1 MAHIVL
7 QNPSQPVA
15 DFSVSGTIITIGGA
29 VIDCAA
35 LQTDS
40 QEIINVYRD
49 KAGDVKLNP
58 KNGGTCLAIVRIP
71 ARHYADQAGPNDEHG
86 NPTVVSVPQPLDP
99 NAISVEL
106 WPLV

>member
-1 MAHIVL
+1 MAHLTL

-15 DFSVSGTIITIGGA
+15 DFSVSGASITIGGA

-35 LQTDS
+35 LQSDS
-40 QEIINVYRD
+40 QEIINIARD
-49 KAGDVKLNP
+49 KSGVVQLNP

-71 ARHYADQAGPNDEHG
+71 ARLYADQTGPNDEHG
-86 NPTVVSVPQPLDP
+86 NSTVVSVPQPLDP